1 MILVT
6 SANGHSGQF
15 IIKQLVKSGYD
26 VRATDISPETEK
38 LKETLGVKEVVVGD
52 ITDIRTIRKVVKGV
66 DQIVHIPPLFIAEEA
81 LVGKYL
87 IDEAIKANV
96 KQFVFV
102 SVTHPIMSSLL
113 NHTAKRL
120 VEEHLMYQEL
130 KAHFN
135 YTILQPMHYMHNF
148 DPNAVKES
156 GKYEIFYNTETKLS
170 YVDPDDVGE
179 VVSKVLAD
187 PQKHNRASYELVGPD
202 FLSPKGLVKEFNELT
217 GEHAVAEQVPD
228 LDDFMNQVGFL
239 NVYGRESVKHLA
251 KTYSDYGLA
260 GNPNVLTWL
269 LGRKP
274 TTFKEYVAKQL
285 KTRGN

>member
-15 IIKQLVKSGYD
+15 IIKQLVKNGYD
-26 VRATDISPETEK
+26 VRATDIAPETEQ
-38 LKETLGVKEVVVGD
+38 LKDTLGVKEVVVGD
-52 ITDIRTIRKVVKGV
+52 ITDIRTIRQVVKGV

-81 LVGKYL
+81 LVGNYL
-87 IDEAIKANV
+87 IDEAIKAEV
-96 KQFVFV
+96 KQFVLI
-102 SVTHPIMSSLL
+102 SVTHSIMSSLL

-130 KAHFN
+130 KHHFN

-148 DPNAVKES
+148 DPNVVQET
-156 GKYEIFYNTETKLS
+156 GKYGIFYKTDTKLS

-179 VVSKVLAD
+179 VVSKILAD
-187 PQKHNRASYELVGPD
+187 PEKHNRATYELVGSD
-202 FLSPKGLVKEFNELT
+202 FLSPKGLVQEFNELT
-217 GEHAVAEQVPD
+217 GEHAVAEQVTD
-228 LDDFMNQVGFL
+228 LDAFMDQVGFL

-251 KTYSDYGLA
+251 ETYSDYGLA
-260 GNPNVLTWL
+260 GNPNVLAWL
-269 LGRKP
+269 LGRQP
-274 TTFKEYVAKQL
+274 TTFKEYISKQL

>member
-38 LKETLGVKEVVVGD
+38 LKETLGVKEVVIGD

-66 DQIVHIPPLFIAEEA
+66 GQIVHIPPLFIAEEA

>member
-1 MILVT
+1 M
-6 SANGHSGQF
+6 
-15 IIKQLVKSGYD
+15 
-26 VRATDISPETEK
+26 
-38 LKETLGVKEVVVGD
+38 KETLGVKEVVVGD

>member
-66 DQIVHIPPLFIAEEA
+66 GQIVHIPPLFIAEEA

-102 SVTHPIMSSLL
+102 SVTHPLMSSLL

>member
-187 PQKHNRASYELVGPD
+187 PQKHNRASYELVGSD

-239 NVYGRESVKHLA
+239 NVYGLESVKHLA